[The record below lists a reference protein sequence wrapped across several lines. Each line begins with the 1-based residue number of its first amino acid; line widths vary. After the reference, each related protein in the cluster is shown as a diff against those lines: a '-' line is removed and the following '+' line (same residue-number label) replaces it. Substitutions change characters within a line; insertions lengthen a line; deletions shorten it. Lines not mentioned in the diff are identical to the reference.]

1 MNRNQRNNYVQKIKD
16 SLSSIG
22 SQDFT
27 FLAQIILQEKYK
39 LQFELRGQTVSGE
52 PVGHSLDANSLDR
65 SIVSE
70 FGKERGYF
78 LDKHNSKII
87 GDIEHAKKLAP
98 QSERIVLMSTQVCG
112 PKKYTELQ
120 SYLTTIEKASKKNID
135 LIDGRKIA
143 EFIVDDILL
152 NLKPDVIGRL
162 TELVPG
168 LEQIHNENIFTN
180 TFPILKTKN
189 FKRLKDEC
197 EIMKKLDEFK
207 SVQLF
212 GISGIGKTYLSLSVA
227 QSIANTNEDWL
238 KIWIPGHSI
247 SNSSDLNGIQIEG
260 YGVRQNVIGLMQR
273 FNCILIIDGLE
284 KDIEEVI
291 NKIVTEVKGEYRLI
305 VTSQTIADVTST
317 YPVKFVDEEIG
328 MEILNQNIE
337 SVCPT
342 EIYDQIVKAFGAHP
356 FLLNQIS
363 ILIKSDELTWEA
375 IPKELDY
382 ITESEDEKKQVFYN
396 RLFKNHIASLVKELR
411 ILKWA
416 NSKELEYSFLKNMI
430 GHTGIKKLKARD
442 FFNIYNKT
450 IYTLHDIVF
459 KSLVQSEIVVNDNSF
474 KNKFQE
480 ILENAYNSFN
490 PDYYRIIH
498 IHKDLIESIL
508 RAGYQEGIYSYSYL
522 LACNLDTF
530 EEGLVGKYE
539 NKLLKNLFEKYNP
552 KQYFTLMSWIEMTEI
567 KYRVF
572 KRQDREKAIGFLE
585 KVVAELSEYLTAEN
599 NLPKS
604 VLMDVM
610 NHFGKFQRN
619 IGQDQ
624 AAIETFERLLKLDSR
639 FCAAKFHLAKLLRRV
654 DKPRAIL
661 YLTEIIND
669 YGKDQEVS
677 PTIVLASF
685 KEFKLYKE
693 FDDLFLNKFIDDFR
707 DLISQTMVSKF
718 DLPYEVLG
726 ALSSKIGFNY
736 PEKIIQF
743 AESLPIPS
751 ENSLENNTL
760 FDVGQIYYNTAKA
773 YNELGNITKGAEY
786 ADQSLAFYFK
796 LKKPT
801 DFHLRFIAESY
812 LLKGEAKFAVEH
824 LDKSTQ
830 SSELWSSYTRAKAQ
844 RMTYEYDE
852 ALATINH
859 CLQLVQKPTTVF
871 LRERALIKIEMK
883 DKTYKD
889 DYQLALKHSDEGKFR
904 QMIISEIEALS
915 TST

>member
-1 MNRNQRNNYVQKIKD
+1 MNKNQRKNYVQKIEN

-22 SQDFT
+22 GQDFT

-70 FGKERGYF
+70 FGKESGYF
-78 LDKHNSKII
+78 ADKKNSKIV
-87 GDIEHAKKLAP
+87 GDIDHAINLAP
-98 QSERIVLMSTQVCG
+98 QSNRIVLMSTQICG

-120 SYLTTIEKASKKNID
+120 DYFTTVSKTSKKNID

-152 NLKPDVIGRL
+152 SSTPEVIGQL
-162 TELVPG
+162 IELVPG

-180 TFPILKTKN
+180 TFPTLRAKN
-189 FKRLKDEC
+189 FKRLIDEF
-197 EIMKKLDEFK
+197 EILKKLNDSK

-212 GISGIGKTYLSLSVA
+212 GISGIGKTYLSLSIA
-227 QSIANTNEDWL
+227 QSISGTNDNWL

-247 SNSSDLNGIQIEG
+247 SNASDLHGLQIEG
-260 YGVRQNVIGLMQR
+260 YGVKQNVIGLMQR

-284 KDIEEVI
+284 NDIEAVI
-291 NKIVTEVKGEYRLI
+291 DKIVTDVNGEYRLI
-305 VTSQTIADVTST
+305 VTSQTKANVPST
-317 YPVKFVDEEIG
+317 YPVKFVDESIG
-328 MEILNQNIE
+328 MEILNQDVVD
-337 SVCPT
+337 SCPT
-342 EIYDQIVKAFGAHP
+342 GIYNQIVTALGAHP
-356 FLLNQIS
+356 FLLNQIN
-363 ILIKSDELTWEA
+363 ILIRSNELTWKA
-375 IPKELDY
+375 IPKELDH
-382 ITESEDEKKQVFYN
+382 ITGSEDEKKHVFYN
-396 RLFKNHIASLVKELR
+396 RLFKNHINSLGKELTL
-411 ILKWA
+411 LKWA
-416 NSKELEYSFLKNMI
+416 GSKELEYSFLENMI
-430 GHTGIKKLKARD
+430 GHTGIRKLKARD

-459 KSLVQSEIVVNDNSF
+459 KSLVQSEIVVND
-474 KNKFQE
+474 KPLEEKFQK
-480 ILENAYNSFN
+480 ILEKAYHSFN
-490 PDYYRIIH
+490 PDYYRMIH
-498 IHKDLIESIL
+498 VHKDLIENIL
-508 RAGYQEGIYSYSYL
+508 KAGNLEGIYSYSYL

-530 EEGLVGKYE
+530 EEGLIRTYE
-539 NKLLKNLFEKYNP
+539 NGLLKNLFENYNST
-552 KQYFTLMSWIEMTEI
+552 QYFTLMSWIEMTEI
-567 KYRVF
+567 KYRIL
-572 KRQDREKAIGFLE
+572 KREGRAKANEFLE
-585 KVVAELSEYLTAEN
+585 KIVTELSQYLDDAN
-599 NLPKS
+599 NLPKD

-619 IGQDQ
+619 IGQNK
-624 AAIETFERLLKLDSR
+624 AAIITFEHLLKLEPG
-639 FCAAKFHLAKLLRRV
+639 FCAAKFHLAKLLRND
-654 DKPRAIL
+654 DKPRARL
-661 YLTEIIND
+661 YLTEIINA

-685 KEFKLYKE
+685 KEFKVYRE

-736 PEKIIQF
+736 PDKIIAL

-773 YNELGNITKGAEY
+773 YKDLGNITKGAEY
-786 ADQSLAFYFK
+786 ADQSLAFYSR
-796 LKKPT
+796 LKRPT

-812 LLKGEAKFAVEH
+812 LLKGEARLALEH
-824 LDKSTQ
+824 LDKVTQ
-830 SSELWSSYTRAKAQ
+830 PGELWTSYTRAKAQ
-844 RMTYEYDE
+844 RMANEYNE

-859 CLQLVQKPTTVF
+859 CLQLVQRPTTVF
-871 LRERALIKIEMK
+871 LRERALIKISMN
-883 DKTYKD
+883 DQTHKD
-889 DYQLALKHSDEGKFR
+889 DYDLALKHSDEGKFR
-904 QMIISEIEALS
+904 EMIISEIAAL
-915 TST
+915 